1 MKKAC
6 LISLLMVICS
16 LSGCTDTDLGSE
28 GVTIVGPEEI
38 EPEPVDDEPEPVDDE
53 PEPVDDEPEPVDD
66 EPEPVD
72 DEPEPG
78 PINIPPCSTIASEGL
93 NHTSNPSDWP
103 VIRNGQWIAID
114 GLTNVSYAS
123 IELDNDSDVVVDQ
136 RLDWMCGYTYSVK
149 VPGGYNASN
158 QYPVFLYLHGQL
170 EDSVFF
176 NNMLTNNFHIPEDDK
191 YIIVRP
197 SKLEWDWDPKKAL
210 DVLEDVKSH
219 LSVDDDRVYLTGLS
233 MGGRGTF
240 IVAAA
245 LPDYFA
251 AIMPLSPH
259 HEPYSYLSLA
269 EEVAHIPI
277 WMSHGTADNTSSYEM
292 AEQMAEN
299 LTKLGAEIEFHP
311 VVDGGHYIWFA
322 IYTDHSAMQWMLSHV
337 RGQ

>member
-1 MKKAC
+1 MEKQPESMKRAF
-6 LISLLMVICS
+6 LISLLMVLCS

-28 GVTIVGPEEI
+28 EETIVGSEEI
-38 EPEPVDDEPEPVDDE
+38 EPEPVEDEPEPVEDE
-53 PEPVDDEPEPVDD
+53 PEPVE
-66 EPEPVD
+66 

-78 PINIPPCSTIASEGL
+78 PINIPPCSTISSEGL
-93 NHTSNPSDWP
+93 NPTSNPSDWP
-103 VIRNGQWIAID
+103 EIRSGQWLAID
-114 GLTNVSYAS
+114 GLTNVSYTS
-123 IELDNDSDVVVDQ
+123 IQFENDSEVVVDY

-149 VPGGYNASN
+149 VPAGYNASN
-158 QYPVFLYLHGQL
+158 QYPLFLFLHGQV

-259 HEPYSYLSLA
+259 HEPYSYLPFA
-269 EEVAHIPI
+269 EEVAHLPI
-277 WMSHGTADNTSSYEM
+277 WMSHGTADNTSSFEM
-292 AEQMAEN
+292 AEQMAAN
-299 LTKLGAEIEFHP
+299 LVDLDAEIEFHP
-311 VVDGGHYIWFA
+311 VVDGGHYIWFP
-322 IYTDHSAMQWMLSHV
+322 IYSDPSAMQWMLSHV